1 MIDGV
6 IFDLEG
12 TLVKLPIDYETLYE
26 EIKRELNIS
35 RAKPLTQTVK
45 MLNDKSQNK
54 VYELWTRAELKAL
67 PNVNANE
74 EGIKIYKMRSNK
86 PVALVTMQGKT
97 VVRKILDQFHLSFD
111 VIVTR
116 EDEID
121 RAQQIRKA
129 IDEMGSLEPANVLV
143 VGDRDSDEAAAK
155 KVGCRFVRVKK

>member
-12 TLVKLPIDYETLYE
+12 TLVKLPIDYEALYE
-26 EIKRELNIS
+26 AIKRELKIS
-35 RAKPLTQTVK
+35 EVKPLTKTVK
-45 MLNDKSQNK
+45 MLDSRSREK
-54 VYELWTRAELKAL
+54 VYELWKLAELEAL
-67 PNVNANE
+67 PNISANK
-74 EGIKIYKMRSNK
+74 EGMKIYKMYSHN

-97 VVRKILDQFHLSFD
+97 VVRKILDHFHLSFNA
-111 VIVTR
+111 VVTR

-129 IDEMGSLEPANVLV
+129 IDKMGLEHRNVLV

-155 KVGCRFVRVKK
+155 QVGCEFVRVIA